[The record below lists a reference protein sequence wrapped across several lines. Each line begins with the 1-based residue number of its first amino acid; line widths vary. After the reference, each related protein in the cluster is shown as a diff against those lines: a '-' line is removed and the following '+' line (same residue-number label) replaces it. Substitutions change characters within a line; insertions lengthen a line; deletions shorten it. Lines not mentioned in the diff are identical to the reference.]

1 MRFLNE
7 FLKLS
12 IVVFFCSSSYA
23 QQNRISKYNGDLSA
37 SKNFG
42 LQKMV
47 VLSRSKNSYNFMAL
61 GYFINANNNMF
72 LKTKDRK
79 YIENNISIIKPIIID
94 ANSDTAYRKNVW
106 LMNAAKG
113 NQNTVVNGQEHLI
126 SEGYFFKY
134 VGEFLDII
142 SKYNLYENYQN
153 SILEGLKYSFNK
165 WKDKS
170 FSKYGDYSMLFHQR
184 LHTGANWAVVALYL
198 MKYDTANKNTY
209 SVFVTLFDKELKKAL
224 IVNRSK
230 SGVLYY
236 TWNSTYPD
244 KFCKALQQI
253 KNYKSVVQ
261 DVSHG
266 NHVVLYL
273 IKAKELNNVN
283 WKNFN
288 FSYLSNTLKLKILK
302 TDSIADN
309 VDGSTDPSVKNTGW
323 KISDGWMKLIYYD
336 KSLYPLFE
344 KSLKNYQSKIN
355 NSFLETQFNSIYP

>member
-1 MRFLNE
+1 MKFLNE
-7 FLKLS
+7 FIKFS
-12 IVVFFCSSSYA
+12 AIFIFSNFSFA
-23 QQNRISKYNGDLSA
+23 QQNNIAKYNTDLSS

-42 LQKMV
+42 TQKMEA
-47 VLSRSKNSYNFMAL
+47 LSKNKNTYDFMAL
-61 GYFINANNNMF
+61 GYFINANNNMY
-72 LKTKDRK
+72 LKTKDKK
-79 YIENNISIIKPIIID
+79 YIDNNISIIKPILLD
-94 ANSDTAYRKNVW
+94 DNSNSAYKKNVW
-106 LMNAAKG
+106 LMNVGKE
-113 NQNTVVNGQEHLI
+113 NQNAAVNGQEHLI
-126 SEGYFFKY
+126 SEGYFFRY

-142 SKYNLYENYQN
+142 SKNSLHENYQN
-153 SILEGLKYSFNK
+153 SILNGLKYSFNK

-170 FSKYGDYSMLFHQR
+170 FGKYGDYSMLFHQR

-198 MKYDTANKNTY
+198 IKYDTSNKNTY

-224 IVNRSK
+224 IVNRSS
-230 SGVLYY
+230 SGVIYY

-273 IKAKELNNVN
+273 IKAKELNNEN

-309 VDGSTDPSVKNTGW
+309 VDGSTDSSVKNTGW

-336 KSLYPLFE
+336 KSLYPLFD
-344 KSLKNYQSKIN
+344 KSLKNYQNKIN
-355 NSFLETQFNSIYP
+355 NSVLELQFNSIYP